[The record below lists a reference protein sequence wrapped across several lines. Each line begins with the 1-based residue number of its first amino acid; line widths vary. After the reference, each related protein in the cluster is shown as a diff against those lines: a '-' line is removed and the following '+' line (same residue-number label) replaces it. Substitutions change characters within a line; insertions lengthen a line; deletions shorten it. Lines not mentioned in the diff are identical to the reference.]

1 MESTEHI
8 EEIDFQKY
16 WLVLKRRWIPATVT
30 FLTVVALALHGALS
44 RKTVYEA
51 EARILIKKT
60 DESAKL
66 AGLDN
71 RIGEIQVLAKGSDPL
86 STEAEILRSRP
97 IIEKVIDEL
106 GFRNE
111 EGEPIKANRI
121 SGKLGVKPITGTDL
135 LKVTYKDSDPELAAA
150 VVNKI
155 INIYKENNTSSN
167 RIEAAAAREF
177 IVQQLPEVEANL
189 RSAEA
194 DLSWFK
200 TQNRTA
206 NLSEETTKI
215 IGTINSLENQID
227 QVSVQLEEINT
238 RSEKLGKQL
247 GMSVEEAAA
256 VSALSQSAAVQQ
268 VLTELQQVKVELAN
282 ERNRFS
288 ENHPQIVSL
297 KEREAELN
305 TLLEKGIKQTLGS
318 QQIAVMK
325 NLNILSIGRL
335 KQEQITEFAN
345 LEVERSGLS
354 SKLAALEDTHA
365 DHKQRLEILPKLEEK
380 QRELERQVEAA
391 QFTYKTLLN
400 NLQET
405 QVAENQ
411 NVGNVRIISDAVVP
425 EKPVPSKKKL
435 IVAAGGVAGVLL
447 GVAVAFLLDFMDK
460 SVKTIKEAEEIFI
473 YPLQGVIPRFE
484 RGKKKSKLAGELE
497 GNVPTIAA
505 RNASQVPIRE
515 AYQMLQA
522 NLSPLN
528 SDQEIKVIVVTSS
541 VSQEGK
547 SEVSANLAAAMA
559 QLGRRVLLVD
569 ADMRRPKQHHRWG
582 VANTVGLSNMLMG
595 EAELNQGIQEV
606 MPGLDVLTAGGIP
619 PNPVALIDSQPMKT
633 LIETFSKSY
642 DFVIFDTP
650 PLAGMADTTILGRI
664 ADGILMVVRPG
675 VVDYASA
682 KAAMEMLRRTEQNVL
697 GIVANGVNL
706 KNEPDGY
713 FYDREERYRGQ
724 GG

>member
-1 MESTEHI
+1 MEFSEHI

-30 FLTVVALALHGALS
+30 FVTVFALALYAALS
-44 RKTVYEA
+44 RETVYKA
-51 EARILIKKT
+51 EAQILLKKT
-60 DESAKL
+60 DKSVDLTGLGNQNIGDIQSVAGEPLYTESA
-66 AGLDN
+66 
-71 RIGEIQVLAKGSDPL
+71 
-86 STEAEILRSRP
+86 ILLSRP
-97 IIEKVIDEL
+97 IIEKVKDEL
-106 GFRNE
+106 DLPG
-111 EGEPIKANRI
+111 I
-121 SGKLGVKPITGTDL
+121 SGKLEAKPITGTDIL
-135 LKVTYKDSDPELAAA
+135 QVTYEDPDPELAAA

-155 INIYKENNTSSN
+155 INIYKEDNRSSN

-177 IVQQLPEVEANL
+177 ITEQLPEVEVNL

-194 DLSWFK
+194 DLRWFK

-206 NLSEETTKI
+206 NLSEETEKI
-215 IGTINSLENQID
+215 IGTINSLENQIN
-227 QVSVQLEEINT
+227 QVSVQLEDINT
-238 RSEKLGKQL
+238 RSEKLSKQL
-247 GMSVEEAAA
+247 GLSLEEATA
-256 VSALSQSAAVQQ
+256 VSSLSQSAAVQR
-268 VLTELQQVKVELAN
+268 VMTELQEVRVELAN

-288 ENHPQIVSL
+288 ENHPQILSL

-305 TLLEKGIKQTLGS
+305 TLLEKGIKQTLGN
-318 QQIAVMK
+318 QQIATLK
-325 NLNILSIGRL
+325 KLNIFSIGKL

-354 SKLAALEDTHA
+354 SRLAALKDTHA
-365 DHKQRLEILPKLEEK
+365 AHKQRLEILPKLEEK
-380 QRELERQVEAA
+380 QRELERQVKAA
-391 QFTYKTLLN
+391 QFTYENLLK

-411 NVGNVRIISDAVVP
+411 NVGNVRIISDALVP
-425 EKPVPSKKKL
+425 TNPSNSKEKIL

-447 GVAVAFLLDFMDK
+447 GVAIAFLLDLIDK
-460 SVKTIKEAEEIFI
+460 SVKSIKEAEEIFI
-473 YPLQGVIPRFE
+473 YPLQGVIPSFDQA
-484 RGKKKSKLAGELE
+484 KKTSKLLGNLE
-497 GNVPTIAA
+497 GNVPKIAVS
-505 RNASQVPIRE
+505 NASLVPIRE

-522 NLSPLN
+522 NLIPLN

-547 SEVSANLAAAMA
+547 SEVSANLAAVMA

-569 ADMRRPKQHHRWG
+569 ADMRRPRQHHRWG
-582 VANTVGLSNMLMG
+582 VANAVGLSNILMG
-595 EAELNQGIQEV
+595 EAELNQAIQKV
-606 MPGLDVLTAGGIP
+606 MPGLDLLTAGGIP
-619 PNPVALIDSQPMKT
+619 PNPVALIDSQPMKM

-642 DFVIFDTP
+642 DFVIVDTP
-650 PLAGMADTTILGRI
+650 PLSGMADTTVLSRI

-682 KAAMEMLRRTEQNVL
+682 KAAMEMLRRTDQNVL

-713 FYDREERYRGQ
+713 FYYQKERYRGQ
-724 GG
+724 EG